1 MQAGHDAMYS
11 HLTFP
16 KEPIPIVF
24 PRRYCP
30 RMTGT
35 LSIFYYG
42 QLANLDVE
50 VSKEWGRSRNGLD
63 NLNRVDFVNELKNLE
78 LQIIEEDHLLKTLA

>member
-1 MQAGHDAMYS
+1 MNLVVSTITCKFDMILKSRSHSLYS

-30 RMTGT
+30 RITGT
-35 LSIFYYG
+35 MSIFMMG
-42 QLANLDVE
+42 SWPGFDME
-50 VSKEWGRSRNGLD
+50 VSKLRGQL
-63 NLNRVDFVNELKNLE
+63 RVGKDDLS
-78 LQIIEEDHLLKTLA
+78 